1 MTMQIS
7 VEVVSDLERRLKVEV
22 PKEEVDSEIAS
33 RTKKFSQEAKLP
45 GFRPGK
51 VPVNI
56 IEQRFGASIRQE
68 VTGELLRKALFDA
81 IDKEKLNIAGRPTI
95 ESFNDKPGEPLD
107 FVALVEVFP
116 VISLKD
122 FKDLTIEKNVCA
134 VNDVDVDKAVDN
146 LRKQHSQ
153 WQKVDRPAANGDQLV
168 IDYSGTMDGQPFAG
182 NEDKNA
188 QITIGAGR
196 MIAGFE
202 EGLIG
207 AKTGDTLTIHLKF
220 PEKYHATDLAGKPV
234 DFAITVHSISEPH
247 LPTLDEPFLN
257 KLGIK
262 EGGLDKLK
270 DETRKALEN
279 ALNQK
284 LKTHLKSQIF
294 DKLLTLNPFS
304 VPKSLIVQESE
315 RMRDEFLHQLQSM
328 QNIPKNKLPEFPA
341 DMFKDKAEKRAALG
355 LLLREIIS
363 QHKLKADNAK
373 VRKIIEEVASSY
385 DNPQQVVSWFY
396 HDKQRLAEMESL
408 ALEEQVV
415 DLVLQQSQ
423 VTEKNSTF
431 DEIMNQ
437 SQTNDGETS

>member
-1 MTMQIS
+1 MQIS
-7 VEVVSDLERRLKVEV
+7 VEVVSDLERRLKVAV

-51 VPVNI
+51 VPVNV

-81 IDKEKLNIAGRPTI
+81 IEKEKLNIAGRPTI

-116 VISLKD
+116 VINLKD
-122 FKDLTIEKNVCA
+122 FKDLSIEKNVCTVGDA
-134 VNDVDVDKAVDN
+134 DIDKAIDN

-153 WQKVDRPAANGDQLV
+153 WQKVERPAANGDQLV
-168 IDYSGTMDGQPFAG
+168 IDYRGTMDGQPFAG

-207 AKTGDTLTIHLKF
+207 AKTGDTRTLHLKF
-220 PEKYHATDLAGKPV
+220 PEQYHATDLAGKAV
-234 DFAITVHSISEPH
+234 DFDITVHSISEPN
-247 LPTLDEPFLN
+247 LPTLDESFLN

-270 DETRKALEN
+270 EETRKALDN
-279 ALNQK
+279 ALNQRLK
-284 LKTHLKSQIF
+284 NNLKTQIF
-294 DKLLTLNPFS
+294 DKLLSLNTFS

-328 QNIPKNKLPEFPA
+328 QNIPKNKLPDFPA

-355 LLLREIIS
+355 LLLREVIS

-373 VRKIIEEVASSY
+373 VRKIVEEVASSY

-408 ALEEQVV
+408 ALEDQVV
-415 DLVLQQSQ
+415 ELVLEKSQ
-423 VTEKNSTF
+423 VTEKNATF

-437 SQTNDGETS
+437 PQTRDGETS